1 MRIVFFGAPKSALPS
16 LEGLLRADHSIELV
30 ITQPD
35 RPSGRGKH
43 LVPCPVKRFASGKK
57 IPVFQP
63 EKIRHDALA
72 LETINSARPDIN
84 VVVAYGQILPRSII
98 DLPPHRSVN
107 VHFSLLPKYRGASPV
122 QWAILNGEQKTGLTI
137 FVLNEKM
144 DEGDILAQEDMDIR
158 PREKAFELES
168 RLAERGAALLVRTL
182 REIDRTTPVPQNHA
196 LATYAPKLRKK
207 DGQVDWT
214 KTAELIGRQVRALS
228 PWPSAFTF
236 AGTTRIK
243 IIEGE
248 PLPLPEQRDSSH
260 PGQVIAVRK
269 EGFEVSCGSGTVFLI
284 ARLQPEG
291 KKEMEAYAF
300 SLGSKIKIGDVLR

>member
-1 MRIVFFGAPKSALPS
+1 MRIVFFGAPESALPS
-16 LEGLLRADHSIELV
+16 LEGLLRAGHSIELV

-43 LVPCPVKRFASGKK
+43 LVPCPVKRFASQKE

-63 EKIRHDALA
+63 EKIRQDALA

-98 DLPPHRSVN
+98 DLPPRHSVN

-122 QWAILNGEQKTGLTI
+122 QWAIFNGEQRTGVTI
-137 FVLNEKM
+137 FLLNEKM
-144 DEGDILAQEDMDIR
+144 DEGDILAQEEMDIR

-168 RLAERGAALLVRTL
+168 RLAEGGAALLVQTL
-182 REIDRTTPVPQNHA
+182 REIDRMTPVPQNHA

-214 KTAELIGRQVRALS
+214 KPAELIGRQVRAFS

-243 IIEGE
+243 IVEGE
-248 PLPLPEQRDSSH
+248 TLPLPEKRGGGQ
-260 PGQVIAVRK
+260 PGTVIAVRK
-269 EGFEVSCGSGTVFLI
+269 EGLEVGCGGGTVFLI

-300 SLGSKIKIGDVLR
+300 SLGSKTKIGDVLR